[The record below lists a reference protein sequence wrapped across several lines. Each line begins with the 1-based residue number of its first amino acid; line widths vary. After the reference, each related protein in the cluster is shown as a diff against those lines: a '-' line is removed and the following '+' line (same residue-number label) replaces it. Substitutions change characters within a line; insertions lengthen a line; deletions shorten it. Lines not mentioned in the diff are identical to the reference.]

1 MIKTYLWATFL
12 KNYRPLTI
20 KVEIHRWPKSRQKK
34 PKKRCKR
41 RKNCQSY
48 HRLYSRGKHRVFPAK
63 SLGNHRTRSKV
74 AKVFNKHKWRRCCP
88 HLRWL
93 LLLLLRMW
101 WCHKTRLI
109 KTWKWILLERWESS
123 HKWTSGQNN
132 IRSRKLRWR
141 SNRRQIWAEQRIP
154 LLRFTTLRLKVQSN
168 RANS

>member
-1 MIKTYLWATFL
+1 
-12 KNYRPLTI
+12 
-20 KVEIHRWPKSRQKK
+20 
-34 PKKRCKR
+34 
-41 RKNCQSY
+41 
-48 HRLYSRGKHRVFPAK
+48 
-63 SLGNHRTRSKV
+63 
-74 AKVFNKHKWRRCCP
+74 
-88 HLRWL
+88 
-93 LLLLLRMW
+93 MW